1 MVVRIASIILRLGG
15 ALALILGVL
24 FWNGTS
30 LNLIPIHML
39 LGLLVVLSLWI
50 VGIGQA
56 FSSGG
61 SKPLAASAL
70 ALGLLVIIVGVR
82 QSSLLVGPFHW
93 VIQVVHLLLG
103 ILAVWVGQVATK
115 RWQNSSPTREAQPSR
130 AAEQQNQADAA

>member
-1 MVVRIASIILRLGG
+1 MMFRIASIVLRLGG
-15 ALALILGVL
+15 ALAVILGIL
-24 FWNGTS
+24 FWSGNS

-61 SKPLAASAL
+61 SWPLAGGAL
-70 ALGLLVIIVGVR
+70 LLGLLVIVVGMT
-82 QSSLLVGPFHW
+82 QSSLMVGPFHW

-103 ILAVWVGQVATK
+103 ILAVGIGQIAAA
-115 RWQNSSPTREAQPSR
+115 RWRNSSAIREEQPSR
-130 AAEQQNQADAA
+130 AA

>member
-1 MVVRIASIILRLGG
+1 MVFRIASIVLRLGG
-15 ALALILGVL
+15 ALAVILGIL
-24 FWNGTS
+24 FWSGNS

-56 FSSGG
+56 FSRGG
-61 SKPLAASAL
+61 SWPLAGGAL
-70 ALGLLVIIVGVR
+70 LLGLLVIVVGIR

-103 ILAVWVGQVATK
+103 ILAVGVGQIAAA
-115 RWQNSSPTREAQPSR
+115 RWRNSSTIREEQPSR
-130 AAEQQNQADAA
+130 AA

>member
-1 MVVRIASIILRLGG
+1 MVIRIASIVLRVCG
-15 ALALILGVL
+15 ALALILGLL
-24 FWNGTS
+24 FWSGNS

-61 SKPLAASAL
+61 SWPLAGGAL
-70 ALGLLVIIVGVR
+70 LLGLLVVVVGMR

-103 ILAVWVGQVATK
+103 ILAVGVGQIAAA
-115 RWQNSSPTREAQPSR
+115 RWRNSSAIREEQPSG
-130 AAEQQNQADAA
+130 AA

>member
-1 MVVRIASIILRLGG
+1 MVFRIASIVLRLCG
-15 ALALILGVL
+15 ALAVILGIL
-24 FWNGTS
+24 FWSGNA

-56 FSSGG
+56 FSSDG
-61 SKPLAASAL
+61 SWPLAGGAL
-70 ALGLLVIIVGVR
+70 LLGLLVIVVGMR

-103 ILAVWVGQVATK
+103 ILAVAIGQIAAARGRK
-115 RWQNSSPTREAQPSR
+115 SSAIREEQPSS
-130 AAEQQNQADAA
+130 AA

>member
-1 MVVRIASIILRLGG
+1 MVSRIASIVLRVCGT
-15 ALALILGVL
+15 LAVILGIL
-24 FWNGTS
+24 FWSGNA

-61 SKPLAASAL
+61 SWPLASGAL
-70 ALGLLVIIVGVR
+70 LLGLLVIVVGMT

-103 ILAVWVGQVATK
+103 ILAVGIGQISAA
-115 RWQNSSPTREAQPSR
+115 RWRNSGAIREEQPSR
-130 AAEQQNQADAA
+130 AA

>member
-1 MVVRIASIILRLGG
+1 MVVRIASMLLRLGG
-15 ALALILGVL
+15 ALAAILGIL
-24 FWNGTS
+24 FWSGNA

-61 SKPLAASAL
+61 SWPLAGGAL
-70 ALGLLVIIVGVR
+70 LLGLLVIVVGMT

-103 ILAVWVGQVATK
+103 ILAIGIGQIAAA
-115 RWQNSSPTREAQPSR
+115 RWRNSRAIREEQPSR
-130 AAEQQNQADAA
+130 AA

>member
-1 MVVRIASIILRLGG
+1 MVFRIASIVLRLCG
-15 ALALILGVL
+15 ALAVILGIL
-24 FWNGTS
+24 FWSGNT

-61 SKPLAASAL
+61 SWPL
-70 ALGLLVIIVGVR
+70 ALGALLLVIVVGMT

-103 ILAVWVGQVATK
+103 ILAVGIGQIAAA
-115 RWQNSSPTREAQPSR
+115 RWRNSSAIREQQPSR
-130 AAEQQNQADAA
+130 AA

>member
-1 MVVRIASIILRLGG
+1 MVSRIVSIVLRVCG
-15 ALALILGVL
+15 ALAVILGIL
-24 FWNGTS
+24 FWSGNA

-61 SKPLAASAL
+61 SWPLAGGAL
-70 ALGLLVIIVGVR
+70 LLGLLVIVVGMT

-103 ILAVWVGQVATK
+103 ILAVGIGQIAAA
-115 RWQNSSPTREAQPSR
+115 RWRNSSALRQEQPSR
-130 AAEQQNQADAA
+130 AA

>member
-1 MVVRIASIILRLGG
+1 MVLRIASIVLRLGG
-15 ALALILGVL
+15 ALAVILGLL
-24 FWNGTS
+24 FWSGNA

-61 SKPLAASAL
+61 SWPLAGGAL
-70 ALGLLVIIVGVR
+70 LLGLLVIVVGMR

-103 ILAVWVGQVATK
+103 ILAVGVGQIAAA
-115 RWQNSSPTREAQPSR
+115 RWQKSSALREAQPSS
-130 AAEQQNQADAA
+130 AA

>member
-1 MVVRIASIILRLGG
+1 MVVRIASIVLRLCG
-15 ALALILGVL
+15 ALAVILGIL
-24 FWNGTS
+24 FWSGNA

-61 SKPLAASAL
+61 SWPLAGGAL
-70 ALGLLVIIVGVR
+70 LLGLLVIIVGMT

-103 ILAVWVGQVATK
+103 ILAVGIGQIAAA
-115 RWQNSSPTREAQPSR
+115 RWRNSSALRQEQPSR
-130 AAEQQNQADAA
+130 AA

>member
-1 MVVRIASIILRLGG
+1 MVVRIASIVLRIGG
-15 ALALILGVL
+15 ALAVILGIL
-24 FWNGTS
+24 FWSGNA
-30 LNLIPIHML
+30 LNLVPIHML

-61 SKPLAASAL
+61 SWPLAGGAL
-70 ALGLLVIIVGVR
+70 LLGLLVIVVGMT

-103 ILAVWVGQVATK
+103 ILAVGIGQIAAA
-115 RWQNSSPTREAQPSR
+115 RWRKGRPMREAQSST
-130 AAEQQNQADAA
+130 AA

>member
-1 MVVRIASIILRLGG
+1 MVFRIASIVLRLCG
-15 ALALILGVL
+15 ALAVILGIL
-24 FWNGTS
+24 FWSGNS

-61 SKPLAASAL
+61 SWPLAGGAL
-70 ALGLLVIIVGVR
+70 LLGLLVIVVGMT

-103 ILAVWVGQVATK
+103 ILAVGIGQIAVA
-115 RWQNSSPTREAQPSR
+115 RWRNNSAIREAQPSR
-130 AAEQQNQADAA
+130 AA